1 MACRAHGRL
10 DRPRNG
16 VLLLTGSEPFS
27 RNGPPFCWKEK
38 DGLAKGDGWTSI
50 GLFGSL
56 LELCDAS
63 QMIYLGLNSWS
74 ADWQAEFTRQREEA
88 W

>member
-1 MACRAHGRL
+1 MAGKH
-10 DRPRNG
+10 RP
-16 VLLLTGSEPFS
+16 
-27 RNGPPFCWKEK
+27 
-38 DGLAKGDGWTSI
+38 
-50 GLFGSL
+50 FGSL

-88 W
+88 AKNPEPS